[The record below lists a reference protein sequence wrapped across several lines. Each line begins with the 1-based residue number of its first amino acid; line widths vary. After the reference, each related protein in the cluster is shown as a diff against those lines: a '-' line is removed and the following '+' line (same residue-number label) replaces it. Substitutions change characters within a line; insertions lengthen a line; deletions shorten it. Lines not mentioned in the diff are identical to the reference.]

1 MITVVVLVLAAAFI
15 LFLATLMSRRRIES
29 DPAGLYR
36 QLQPVYLPALL
47 NLLNMEDVNF
57 LRANLEQSD
66 FVKLKRQRTRAL
78 IVYVR
83 RIAFNAR
90 VLASIGAWSRHSALP
105 EVAAAGQLLVS
116 RALRTRLLALRTLL
130 CLEIELILPLFDTN
144 LGSTIKAYEA
154 AQSRLEGISAAS
166 PVLH

>member
-1 MITVVVLVLAAAFI
+1 MITVIVLVLAAAFV
-15 LFLATLMSRRRIES
+15 LFLASLMGRRRVES

-36 QLQPVYLPALL
+36 QLQPIYLPALL
-47 NLLNMEDVNF
+47 NLLNVEDLNF
-57 LRANLEQSD
+57 LHANLEQVD
-66 FVKLKRQRTRAL
+66 FVRLKRQRTRAL

-90 VLASIGAWSRHSALP
+90 VLASIGAWSRQSPSH
-105 EVAAAGQLLVS
+105 EVAAAGQLLLS
-116 RALRTRLLALRTLL
+116 RALATRMLALRTLL
-130 CLEIELILPLFDTN
+130 CLQVELVLPLFDTN

-166 PVLH
+166 PVH